1 MALSFRN
8 SEENG
13 SEKSEKG
20 LLGKIGEKSLF
31 RELAEGL
38 LTAIVVALLLKT
50 FVIQAFRIPSGSMIP
65 TLDVG
70 DQILVSKFSYGI
82 RSPFSDHYWIH
93 FAGPRRGDVVVFR
106 YPKDESKDFIKRVI
120 GLPGDRIEVRQK
132 KVFVNGKPLSEPYVQ
147 YLQPFVTD
155 EPTRDV
161 LKEIVVPPG
170 DYFVMGDNRDDSY
183 DSRFWGFVRE
193 NKILGKAEI
202 IYWSWNNV
210 SHSVR
215 FSRIGQKI
223 R

>member
-8 SEENG
+8 REEKG
-13 SEKSEKG
+13 SERQEKG
-20 LLGKIGEKSLF
+20 AFGKAGEKSLF

-50 FVIQAFRIPSGSMIP
+50 FVVQAFRIPSGSMIP
-65 TLDVG
+65 TLEVG

-82 RSPFSDHYWIH
+82 RSPLSDHYWIH
-93 FAGPRRGDVVVFR
+93 FSGPRRGDVVVFR

-120 GLPGDRIEVRQK
+120 GLPGDHIEIRQK
-132 KVFVNGKPLSEPYVQ
+132 KVYVDGKPLTEPYVQ

-161 LKEIVVPPG
+161 MKEVVVPPG
-170 DYFVMGDNRDDSY
+170 EYFVMGDNRDDSY
-183 DSRFWGFVRE
+183 DSRFWGFVTE